1 MDRREDECMEGR
13 WLSGWEEGWRE
24 GRWVGEWLLSISD
37 WHALV
42 GFAFFLYGL
51 RVVWSIAMREV
62 VGIG

>member
-1 MDRREDECMEGR
+1 M
-13 WLSGWEEGWRE
+13 
-24 GRWVGEWLLSISD
+24 WVGEWLLSISD